1 MTRLEDYLSE
11 RLAHL
16 SIETTNQRDCY
27 KKNGYFKQETVT
39 DIRKRAHELKMLCEF
54 GIGDENLISLS
65 KMVYNRIVE
74 IDESNA
80 EFY

>member
-1 MTRLEDYLSE
+1 MTRLKRYLSE

-16 SIETTNQRDCY
+16 SIETTNERDNY
-27 KKNGYFKQETVT
+27 KEKGYFNQEKVT

-54 GIGDENLISLS
+54 GVGDEDLVSLS

-80 EFY
+80 EFI